1 MPIRLRQP
9 LLREGAMKT
18 IDTPEDLRLQV
29 GAWRAAGERVA
40 FVPTMG
46 NLHAGHLTL
55 IAEARTRARRVVAS
69 IFVNPMQFGP
79 AEDLDAYPRTLA
91 RDRELLEAAGCDL
104 LFVPGVST
112 VYPRGSE
119 AQTRVEVPGLS
130 DVLCGESRPGHFR
143 GVATVV
149 CKLFNMVQPDVA
161 LFGEKDFQ
169 QLLVI
174 RRMVEDLAMPV
185 EIVGVPTVRES
196 DGLAMSSRNGYLSA
210 AQRTLAP
217 TLRRV
222 LTTARRA
229 LLEGAAVA
237 SVEREADAAL
247 REAGLAPDYVQVRT
261 ADDLR
266 PATEAD
272 RDLVILAAAYLGR
285 ARLIDNLRV
294 QLDTNAALQQTLR

>member
-1 MPIRLRQP
+1 MPIRRRQP
-9 LLREGAMKT
+9 LLRERAMKT

-29 GAWRAAGERVA
+29 GAWRAAGERIA

-55 IAEARTRARRVVAS
+55 IAEARARAPRVVAS

-91 RDRELLEAAGCDL
+91 RDRELLETAGCDL
-104 LFVPGVST
+104 LFVPGVAT

-261 ADDLR
+261 AEDLR

>member
-1 MPIRLRQP
+1 MNTIETVEGLR
-9 LLREGAMKT
+9 A
-18 IDTPEDLRLQV
+18 QV
-29 GAWRAAGERVA
+29 AAWRVAGERVA

-46 NLHAGHLTL
+46 NLHAGHLAL
-55 IAEARTRARRVVAS
+55 VAQARARAQRVVAS

-104 LFVPGVST
+104 LFAPGVAT

-185 EIVGVPTVRES
+185 EIVGVPTVREP
-196 DGLAMSSRNGYLSA
+196 DGLAMSSRNGYLSPSERA
-210 AQRTLAP
+210 RAP
-217 TLRRV
+217 ALRRV
-222 LTTARRA
+222 LTQARES
-229 LLEGAAVA
+229 LLAGNAVA
-237 SVEREADAAL
+237 LVEREAEDAL
-247 REAGLAPDYVQVRT
+247 REAGLTPDYIRVCT
-261 ADDLR
+261 TDDLR
-266 PATEAD
+266 PATESD

-294 QLDTNAALQQTLR
+294 QSDTNAAPQQTLR

>member
-1 MPIRLRQP
+1 
-9 LLREGAMKT
+9 MKT
-18 IDTPEDLRLQV
+18 IETLEELREQV
-29 GAWRAAGERVA
+29 RAWRVAGERVA

-55 IAEARTRARRVVAS
+55 IAEARARAQRVVAS

-79 AEDLDAYPRTLA
+79 VEDLDAYPRTLA
-91 RDRELLEAAGCDL
+91 RDRELLEEAGCDL
-104 LFVPGVST
+104 LFAPNVAT

-119 AQTRVEVPGLS
+119 EQTRVEVPGLS

-174 RRMVEDLAMPV
+174 RRMVEDLAVPV

-196 DGLAMSSRNGYLSA
+196 DGLAMSSRNGYLSPSERA
-210 AQRTLAP
+210 RAP
-217 TLRRV
+217 ALRRV
-222 LTTARRA
+222 LTQARDA
-229 LLEGAAVA
+229 LLAGNAAA
-237 SVEREADAAL
+237 SVEREAENAL
-247 REAGLAPDYVQVRT
+247 REAGLTPDYIRVRT
-261 ADDLR
+261 TDDLR
-266 PATEAD
+266 PATETD

-294 QLDTNAALQQTLR
+294 QSDTNAAPQQTLR